1 MKKRTLYT
9 DQALIDI
16 TPWHAIIYGGGRNI
30 LIFFQKP
37 LIFLY
42 FYKTFVYLCATNN
55 QQSNKIYNL
64 KQKF

>member
-1 MKKRTLYT
+1 M
-9 DQALIDI
+9 DQALVGI
-16 TPWHAIIYGGGRNI
+16 TFWHSIVYRGGQKHLN
-30 LIFFQKP
+30 FFQKS

>member
-1 MKKRTLYT
+1 MN
-9 DQALIDI
+9 QALLNIK
-16 TPWHAIIYGGGRNI
+16 PWHTIIYGGGRNI
-30 LIFFQKP
+30 LNFFQKS